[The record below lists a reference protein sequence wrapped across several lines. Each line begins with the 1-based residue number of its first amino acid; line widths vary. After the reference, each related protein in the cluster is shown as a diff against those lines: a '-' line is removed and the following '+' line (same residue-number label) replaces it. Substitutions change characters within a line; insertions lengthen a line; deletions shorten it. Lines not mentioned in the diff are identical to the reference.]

1 MSIEETFASLEE
13 IIKVLENK
21 ETTLEQAF
29 IQYENGVK
37 LVKNANEELNAI
49 EKKILVLQGNDEIES
64 VNENEF

>member
-37 LVKNANEELNAI
+37 LVKSANEELNAI

>member
-1 MSIEETFASLEE
+1 MSIEQTFASLEE

-37 LVKNANEELNAI
+37 LVKSANEELNAI

>member
-21 ETTLEQAF
+21 ETTLEPAF

>member
-13 IIKVLENK
+13 IIKVVENK

-37 LVKNANEELNAI
+37 LVKSDNEELNAI

>member
-29 IQYENGVK
+29 IQYETGVK
-37 LVKNANEELNAI
+37 LVKSANEELNAI
-49 EKKILVLQGNDEIES
+49 EKKIRVLQGNDEIES

>member
-1 MSIEETFASLEE
+1 MAIEETFASLEE
-13 IIKVLENK
+13 IIKILENK

-37 LVKNANEELNAI
+37 LVKSANEELNAV
-49 EKKILVLQGNDEIES
+49 EKKILVLQGNGEVES